1 MDAKTIILPSGKGAS
16 LAAIQVLTPAAN
28 AEPKTVEVESF
39 RTVVFFI
46 GGAGDKELYYFA
58 GPYRNIFY
66 AKESFDR
73 RVKGADKGGTYIS
86 HYLGYNEARDS
97 SDIQN
102 FIASKIPDKVTPVY
116 IVGHSLG
123 GWNGAHL
130 SNILHSNG
138 YQVEMLVTLDPVG
151 EGALVWLGSDI
162 YYSKPEPK
170 SGFWINVRAN
180 PRVPDSSDSVAEF
193 GERWSIS
200 SGPDVN
206 HVMDINHYNARDMFC
221 KPMAEGLSAED
232 YMFESVVSYMRR

>member
-1 MDAKTIILPSGKGAS
+1 MDARKIILPSGKGAA
-16 LAAIQVLTPAAN
+16 LAAIQTLTPAASPQ
-28 AEPKTVEVESF
+28 PKTVTVESY

-46 GGAGDKELYYFA
+46 GGAGDKESYYFA

-73 RVKGADKGGTYIS
+73 RVKGAGKEGTYVS
-86 HYLGYNEARDS
+86 HYLGYNEARGA
-97 SDIQN
+97 SDVQSA
-102 FIASKIPDKVTPVY
+102 IASKIPDKVTPVY

-162 YYSKPEPK
+162 YYSKPQPK

-180 PRVPDSSDSVAEF
+180 PRAPDSSDSVAEF
-193 GERWSIS
+193 GERWSVS

-221 KPMAEGLSAED
+221 NPMAEGLSAED